1 MFKDTKEVKFMR
13 KQQTVLEMLSKLKE
27 LNETSLENVSK
38 VVDACLVVQALS
50 NMNLKADKVISQIR

>member
-1 MFKDTKEVKFMR
+1 MFKDTKEVKFMG

>member
-1 MFKDTKEVKFMR
+1 MR

>member
-1 MFKDTKEVKFMR
+1 MFKDTKEVKFMK

-50 NMNLKADKVISQIR
+50 NINLKADKVISQIR